1 MLFTSV
7 CGYMPIR
14 FDTQRVTCTE
24 AATTQTMG
32 YNLQSEV
39 PSSSNSNSDSINYS
53 IGKISYFSE
62 SEKSES
68 DHDSDGNQE
77 VDMVDDDRDD
87 MHEGEENEENIPTS
101 KQSNFTHAEILS
113 LP

>member
-1 MLFTSV
+1 M
-7 CGYMPIR
+7 R

-24 AATTQTMG
+24 AATSHTIG

-39 PSSSNSNSDSINYS
+39 PSSSNSDSESTDYS

-62 SEKSES
+62 YEKSES
-68 DHDSDGNQE
+68 DHDSDGNPE

-87 MHEGEENEENIPTS
+87 MNEEEE
-101 KQSNFTHAEILS
+101 K
-113 LP
+113 